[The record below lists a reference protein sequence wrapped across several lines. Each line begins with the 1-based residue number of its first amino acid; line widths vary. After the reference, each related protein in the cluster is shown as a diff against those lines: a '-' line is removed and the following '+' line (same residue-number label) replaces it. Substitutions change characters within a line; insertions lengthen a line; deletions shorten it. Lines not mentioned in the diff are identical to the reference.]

1 MFGLDVI
8 FQIIFRVESFLTKV
22 AVEAIVEAA
31 AVVDVT
37 AGDDIQAFSATYR
50 QLSFLKIIITILLI
64 YSDDIL
70 AIKPKTLHSP
80 INQFYTMFQLNISGE
95 TFQTN

>member
-37 AGDDIQAFSATYR
+37 ADDDIQTFTATYHGPANYSPF
-50 QLSFLKIIITILLI
+50 SFLKIIITISLI
-64 YSDDIL
+64 CSDDVL
-70 AIKPKTLHSP
+70 VIKP
-80 INQFYTMFQLNISGE
+80 I
-95 TFQTN
+95 